1 MEKPTLIEIHF
12 EKFTGEPPHTLY
24 DTLVWVQDDD
34 FSLLADGNDDQIKAS
49 IRIALK
55 NEGEDFDPPIGSN
68 PETFQKFILKSARCN
83 KTFDDE
89 DRISLTSL
97 ICVKNDTDVI
107 DRYLYYE
114 PCNPFGEG
122 TKVYVKWMVGD
133 DFVDYYILEEDGNL
147 NYLQDWSEEDDKIFD
162 DFDTI
167 LNEGIEELLNDDGER
182 YRCDLDEQ
190 TDEYIDKYFRKGMMI
205 E

>member
-12 EKFTGEPPHTLY
+12 EQFTGKLPHTLY
-24 DTLVWVQDDD
+24 DTLVMVWDDD
-34 FSLLADGNDDQIKAS
+34 FDLLVDGNDDQIKDS
-49 IRIALK
+49 IRIALE

-68 PETFQKFILKSARCN
+68 PETFKKFILKSVRCN

-97 ICVKNDTDVI
+97 ICVKNDPDTI

-133 DFVDYYILEEDGNL
+133 DFTDHYLLDENGNL
-147 NYLQDWSEEDDKIFD
+147 NYCHDWGEEDKKVFDK
-162 DFDTI
+162 FDTI
-167 LNEGIEELLNDDGER
+167 LNNDIEAMLKDEETR
-182 YRCDLDEQ
+182 EWWDLDNQ

>member
-12 EKFTGEPPHTLY
+12 EKFTGELPHTLY
-24 DTLVWVQDDD
+24 DTLVWVTDDD
-34 FSLLADGNDDQIKAS
+34 FSLLADGNDDQIKS
-49 IRIALK
+49 SLK
-55 NEGEDFDPPIGSN
+55 RVIEDEEYELDTEA
-68 PETFQKFILKSARCN
+68 ETFSTHILKSVRCN
-83 KTFDDE
+83 KSFDDE

-97 ICVKNDTDVI
+97 ICVKNDPDVI
-107 DRYLYYE
+107 EDYLYYE

-133 DFVDYYILEEDGNL
+133 NFVDYYILEEDGEL
-147 NYLQDWSEEDDKIFD
+147 NTTQDWSEEDDKIFD

-167 LNEGIEELLNDDGER
+167 LNNDIESMLKDEETR
-182 YRCDLDEQ
+182 EWWDLDDQ
-190 TDEYIDKYFRKGMMI
+190 TNEYIDKYFRKGMMI

>member
-1 MEKPTLIEIHF
+1 M
-12 EKFTGEPPHTLY
+12 
-24 DTLVWVQDDD
+24 
-34 FSLLADGNDDQIKAS
+34 
-49 IRIALK
+49 ALE

-89 DRISLTSL
+89 DRISLVSKV
-97 ICVKNDTDVI
+97 CVGNFLDAIT
-107 DRYLYYE
+107 RYLYYE

-122 TKVYVKWMVGD
+122 GKVYVKWMVGD
-133 DFVDYYILEEDGNL
+133 DFVDYYILEEDGWL
-147 NYLQDWSEEDDKIFD
+147 NYTGEWSEEDDKIFD

-167 LNEGIEELLNDDGER
+167 LNNDIEAMLKDEETRGWW
-182 YRCDLDEQ
+182 DLDDQ

>member
-12 EKFTGEPPHTLY
+12 EQFTGKLPHTLY
-24 DTLVWVQDDD
+24 DTLVWMTDDD
-34 FSLLADGNDDQIKAS
+34 FDLLADGNDDQIAGS
-49 IRIALK
+49 IDDAIEEYELDTNA
-55 NEGEDFDPPIGSN
+55 
-68 PETFQKFILKSARCN
+68 ETFQKFILKSTRCN

-97 ICVKNDTDVI
+97 ICMGNFPDVI
-107 DRYLYYE
+107 TRYLFYE

-133 DFVDYYILEEDGNL
+133 DFTDHYLLDENGNL
-147 NYLQDWSEEDDKIFD
+147 NYCHDWGEEDKKVFDK
-162 DFDTI
+162 FDTI
-167 LNEGIEELLNDDGER
+167 LNNDIEAMLKDEETR
-182 YRCDLDEQ
+182 EWWDLDNQ

>member
-12 EKFTGEPPHTLY
+12 EQFTELPRLYY
-24 DTLVWVQDDD
+24 DTLAWVTDDD
-34 FSLLADGNDDQIKAS
+34 FDLLADGNEDQIAGS
-49 IRIALK
+49 IDDAIEEYELDTDA
-55 NEGEDFDPPIGSN
+55 
-68 PETFQKFILKSARCN
+68 ETFQKFILKSTRCN
-83 KTFDDE
+83 KSFDEE
-89 DRISLTSL
+89 DRISLVSNVCMGNFPDAIT
-97 ICVKNDTDVI
+97 
-107 DRYLYYE
+107 RYLYYE

-133 DFVDYYILEEDGNL
+133 DFVDYYILEEDGWL
-147 NYLQDWSEEDDKIFD
+147 NYTGEWSEEDDKIFD

-167 LNEGIEELLNDDGER
+167 LNNDIEAMLKDEETRKWWELDD
-182 YRCDLDEQ
+182 Q